1 MIQRRL
7 LTSMFGVVLAAIGVF
22 VAGLEVVAV
31 WHGAGSDSQQ
41 LSPVRVGVLGLIAF
55 VVAAVL
61 TIAPARRRA
70 RPIPGLARGT
80 DRIGS
85 GDSRPV
91 GPRYGIREPRP
102 VAEGL
107 DNAAPRG
114 TDFI

>member
-55 VVAAVL
+55 GVAALL
-61 TIAPARRRA
+61 TMAPARRLA
-70 RPIPGLARGT
+70 RPIPDLARGA
-80 DRIGS
+80 DRVGS
-85 GDSRPV
+85 GDARRA
-91 GPRYGIREPRP
+91 GRR
-102 VAEGL
+102 AGL
-107 DNAAPRG
+107 GEVYR
-114 TDFI
+114 